1 MANYD
6 VLDGLQQAVIEEEQK
21 KQAGKKKEYSF
32 DKLALIIMKEYE
44 IKSIKNSQPTINYIL

>member
-21 KQAGKKKEYSF
+21 KQEEQKAMQAGKEPEG
-32 DKLALIIMKEYE
+32 AIQHE
-44 IKSIKNSQPTINYIL
+44 

>member
-21 KQAGKKKEYSF
+21 KQSSKKKEYSF
-32 DKLALIIMKEYE
+32 DKLALLFMEDYE
-44 IKSIKNSQPTINYIL
+44 VKGIKISQPTIKY